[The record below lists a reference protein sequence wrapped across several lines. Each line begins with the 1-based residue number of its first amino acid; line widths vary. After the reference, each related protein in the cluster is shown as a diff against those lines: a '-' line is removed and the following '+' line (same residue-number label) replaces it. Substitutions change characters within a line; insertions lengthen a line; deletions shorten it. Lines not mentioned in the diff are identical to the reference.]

1 MPGAGDQ
8 PRAIELTAR
17 VPEIDM
23 SETRWQRPLAG
34 QFAAISGGSKGIGLG
49 IARRFVQA
57 GASVVLLA
65 RDETALLD
73 ACDSLKAEIRE
84 DEQVHSMTMDTSRPE
99 SVAAGFAA
107 MAERIPRL
115 NVFVANAGSGS
126 MRPFVELSLGE
137 WQGLV
142 DLNLTGTFLT
152 CQAAARRMLTE
163 PADDNHA
170 ILAVSSIRAFTVLPG
185 RVAYSATKAAVN
197 QLVRVAAL
205 ELAAHRIRVN
215 ALAPGITATDITM
228 ARVPEV
234 FDRIGDTVPMGR
246 AATPRDSAEAALYLC
261 SAAGQFVTGTLL
273 TVDGGESLT

>member
-1 MPGAGDQ
+1 MGTAE
-8 PRAIELTAR
+8 IE
-17 VPEIDM
+17 
-23 SETRWQRPLAG
+23 RPLAG
-34 QFAAISGGSKGIGLG
+34 QFAAVTGGSKGIGLG

-65 RDETALLD
+65 RTETVLIE
-73 ACDSLKAEIRE
+73 ACDSLKAEITA
-84 DEQVHSMTMDTSRPE
+84 DEQVHWVRMDTSVPE
-99 SVAAGFAA
+99 SVSAGFAE

-126 MRPFVELSLGE
+126 MSPFVELPLAE

-163 PADDNHA
+163 PAEDNHA
-170 ILAVSSIRAFTVLPG
+170 ILAVSSIRSFTVLPG
-185 RVAYSATKAAVN
+185 RVAYTATKAAVN
-197 QLVRVAAL
+197 QMVRIAAY

-246 AATPRDSAEAALYLC
+246 AGTALDSAEAALYLC

-273 TVDGGESLT
+273 TVDGGESLA

>member
-1 MPGAGDQ
+1 MSYPPHGD
-8 PRAIELTAR
+8 
-17 VPEIDM
+17 
-23 SETRWQRPLAG
+23 SRPLAG
-34 QFAAISGGSKGIGLG
+34 QFAAVTGGSKGIGLG
-49 IARRFVQA
+49 IARRFLQA

-65 RDETALLD
+65 RDETVLVE
-73 ACDSLKAEIRE
+73 ACDSLKAEIRA
-84 DEQVHSMTMDTSRPE
+84 DEQVGWVQMDTSRPE
-99 SVAAGFAA
+99 SVEAGFAA
-107 MAERIPRL
+107 LAERIPRL
-115 NVFVANAGSGS
+115 NIFVANAGSGS
-126 MRPFVELSLGE
+126 MSPFVELSLPE

-163 PADDNHA
+163 PPEDNHA

-197 QLVRVAAL
+197 QLVRIAAY

-246 AATPRDSAEAALYLC
+246 AATAADSAEAALYLC
-261 SAAGQFVTGTLL
+261 GPAGQFITGTLL
-273 TVDGGESLT
+273 PIDGGESLV

>member
-1 MPGAGDQ
+1 MNH
-8 PRAIELTAR
+8 
-17 VPEIDM
+17 ID
-23 SETRWQRPLAG
+23 RPLAG
-34 QFAAISGGSKGIGLG
+34 QFAAITGGSKGIGFG

-65 RDETALLD
+65 RDETVLAD
-73 ACDSLKAEIRE
+73 ACDALKP
-84 DEQVHSMTMDTSRPE
+84 DVHDGEEVLWVPMDTSLPE

-107 MAERIPRL
+107 LADRIPRL
-115 NVFVANAGSGS
+115 NLFVANAGSGS
-126 MRPFVELSLGE
+126 MSPFVDLSLE
-137 WQGLV
+137 DWQGLV

-152 CQAAARRMLTE
+152 CQAAARWMLAE
-163 PADDNHA
+163 PAEDNHA

-197 QLVRVAAL
+197 QLVRIAAY

-234 FDRIGDTVPMGR
+234 FDRIGDTVPLGR
-246 AATPRDSAEAALYLC
+246 AATASDAAEAALYLC
-261 SAAGQFVTGTLL
+261 SPAGQFVTGALL
-273 TVDGGESLT
+273 PVDGGESLV